1 MAAGIAAG
9 VQTVAPLHAAE
20 TAGSDVLATAL
31 DLAGADRTALA
42 PDPLRLLSSST
53 SKRQNPFY
61 RALMSD
67 PLRAAYRVGMLES
80 AFRARIDSPH
90 RLMMVTGSLAGVDV
104 ARGYVGN
111 PTQEQDDALLASPDP
126 LAAGL
131 AMMARGLEGTEGWRP
146 ALPDEATLP
155 RPLRLEIARVLA
167 AIGQA
172 NRFRQR
178 AFAAWPKD
186 MTPQR
191 LLRQAIEGKLE
202 PFEEPDFRR
211 LFPLVE
217 REALMAGMLD
227 LVAAVERLDR
237 FLAATPGIPAVSWR
251 LQTPLGLVVID
262 TTAANNR
269 HVLEDPLLV
278 VDVGGDDLYR
288 FTTKTHGDRISV
300 LLDRGGNDHY
310 IAEDTAADPSSA
322 VMGFGILWDT
332 EGDDRYEAGT
342 FAQGAAL
349 FGAALLVDGGG
360 TDSFAARGYAQ
371 AFALGGVALV
381 VSMGGDDSY
390 QALTHAQGSGG
401 PEGTAVLLD
410 VAGNDRY
417 TLGNEP
423 LVLPS
428 PQLPARNVSMG
439 QGAGWGIRADFSD
452 GRSTTGGIGALF
464 DFAGDDRYTAQVFA
478 QGAGFHEGAGMLVDG
493 GGRDVFD
500 AAWYAMA
507 ASAHRAAGVLIKR
520 GDGDDVYTASHSTS
534 IGAAHDSSIA
544 FFIDE
549 GGNDRYDIGHLG
561 IGAAHDNSAALF
573 VDASG
578 DDRYTVRSGECIAF
592 GAAHISQWGTIGE
605 DAPNLGIFLDLS
617 GNDTYASSCPRPA
630 NNSAW
635 AWPRRFPD
643 LKLRSEAGAGID
655 GEYASPFH
663 TQARTLMPDRG
674 RAAPRRRKYRMAVGI
689 DPHKRARIRAFDNP
703 DAGCPRPRVKCRA

>member
-1 MAAGIAAG
+1 MRALLIAAGIAVGA
-9 VQTVAPLHAAE
+9 QTVAPMNASE
-20 TAGSDVLATAL
+20 TAGSDVLGKAL
-31 DLAGADRTALA
+31 DLAGADGTARTR
-42 PDPLRLLSSST
+42 DPLRLVFSST
-53 SKRQNPFY
+53 SARQNPFY

-67 PLRAAYRVGMLES
+67 PLRAGYRVGMLES
-80 AFRARIDSPH
+80 AFRAQIDSPY
-90 RLMMVTGSLAGVDV
+90 RLMMAAGSLAGVDV
-104 ARGYVGN
+104 ARGVAGN
-111 PTQEQDDALLASPDP
+111 PMREQEDALLASPDP

-131 AMMARGLEGTEGWRP
+131 AMMVRGLDGAEGWSP
-146 ALPDEATLP
+146 ALPDESTLP
-155 RPLRLEIARVLA
+155 RLLRSEIGRVFA

-178 AFAAWPKD
+178 AFAAWPKA

-191 LLRQAIEGKLE
+191 LLRQAIEGQLE

-227 LVAAVERLDR
+227 LVAAVEHLDH

-262 TTAANNR
+262 TTGENNR
-269 HVLEDPLLV
+269 HPLEDPLLV
-278 VDVGGDDLYR
+278 VDTGGNDVYR
-288 FTTKTHGDRISV
+288 FTTKTRGNRISV

-310 IAEDTAADPSSA
+310 IAQAAAADPSSA
-322 VMGFGILWDT
+322 VMGYGILWDT
-332 EGDDRYEAGT
+332 GGDDRYEAGT

-349 FGAALLVDGGG
+349 FGAALLVDAGG
-360 TDSFAARGYAQ
+360 TDIFSARGYAQ

-390 QALTHAQGSGG
+390 RALTHAQGSGG

-410 VAGNDRY
+410 AAGNDRY

-423 LVLPS
+423 LVAPS
-428 PQLPARNVSMG
+428 SQLADRNLSMG
-439 QGAGWGIRADFSD
+439 QGAGWGIRADFGD

-478 QGAGFHEGAGMLVDG
+478 QGAGFLEGTGLLVDG
-493 GGRDVFD
+493 GGRDGFD

-520 GDGDDVYTASHSTS
+520 GDGDDAYTASHSTS
-534 IGAAHDSSIA
+534 IGAAHDFSVA

-561 IGAAHDNSAALF
+561 IGAAHDNSTALF
-573 VDASG
+573 VDAAG
-578 DDRYTVRSGECIAF
+578 DDRYGVRSRECIAF
-592 GAAHISQWGTIGE
+592 GAAHLSQWGTIGE
-605 DAPNLGIFLDLS
+605 DAPNLGLFFDLS
-617 GNDTYASSCPRPA
+617 GNDSYTSSCPCPA
-630 NNSAW
+630 NNSTW
-635 AWPRRFPD
+635 TWPRRFPD
-643 LKLRSEAGAGID
+643 LNLRSEAGAGID
-655 GEYASPFH
+655 GEYASPFP
-663 TQARTLMPDRG
+663 TQARTLPRDRD
-674 RAAPRRRKYRMAVGI
+674 RATAPEMQN
-689 DPHKRARIRAFDNP
+689 ARPERLTSS
-703 DAGCPRPRVKCRA
+703 R

>member
-1 MAAGIAAG
+1 MIRPLLIAAGIAVG
-9 VQTVAPLHAAE
+9 VQTAAPVHAAE
-20 TAGSDVLATAL
+20 TFGSDVLGKAL
-31 DLAGADRTALA
+31 DLAGADRTARA
-42 PDPLRLLSSST
+42 ADPLRLLSSST
-53 SKRQNPFY
+53 STRQNPFY

-67 PLRAAYRVGMLES
+67 PLRASYRVGMLES
-80 AFRARIDSPH
+80 AFRAQIDSPH
-90 RLMMVTGSLAGVDV
+90 RLMMVAGSLAGVDV

-111 PTQEQDDALLASPDP
+111 SMREQDNALLASPDP
-126 LAAGL
+126 LTAGL
-131 AMMARGLEGTEGWRP
+131 AMMVRGLEGAEGWSP
-146 ALPDEATLP
+146 TVPDEAALP
-155 RPLRLEIARVLA
+155 RPLRSEIARVFA

-178 AFAAWPKD
+178 AFAAWPKE

-191 LLRQAIEGKLE
+191 LLRQAIEGRLQ

-227 LVAAVERLDR
+227 LVAAVENLDH
-237 FLAATPGIPAVSWR
+237 FLAATPRIPAVSWR

-262 TTAANNR
+262 TTGANNR

-278 VDVGGDDLYR
+278 VDVGGDDVYR
-288 FTTKTHGDRISV
+288 FTTKKYGNRISIV
-300 LLDRGGNDHY
+300 LDRGGNDHY

-332 EGDDRYEAGT
+332 GGDDRYEAGT

-360 TDSFAARGYAQ
+360 TNSFTARGHAQ

-390 QALTHAQGSGG
+390 RALTHAQGSGG

-410 VAGNDRY
+410 VAGNDTY

-428 PQLPARNVSMG
+428 SQLPDRNLSMG
-439 QGAGWGIRADFSD
+439 QGAGWGIRADFGD

-464 DFAGDDRYTAQVFA
+464 DFAGDDHYTAQVFA
-478 QGAGFHEGAGMLVDG
+478 QGAGFLEGAGLLVDG

-534 IGAAHDSSIA
+534 IGAAHDFSMA

-561 IGAAHDNSAALF
+561 IGAAHDNSTAIF
-573 VDASG
+573 VDAAG
-578 DDRYTVRSGECIAF
+578 DDHYRVRSRECIAF
-592 GAAHISQWGTIGE
+592 GGAHLSRWGTIGE

-617 GNDTYASSCPRPA
+617 GNDTYTSSCPRPA

-635 AWPRRFPD
+635 TWPRRFPA
-643 LKLRSEAGAGID
+643 LNLRSEAGAGID
-655 GEYASPFH
+655 GEYASPFP
-663 TQARTLMPDRG
+663 TQARTLPLERD
-674 RAAPRRRKYRMAVGI
+674 RAARPTTQNARPERSTSPR
-689 DPHKRARIRAFDNP
+689 
-703 DAGCPRPRVKCRA
+703 